1 MKAVVAAFNQE
12 KALVGAF
19 SVITNLR
26 MELFEALTQMVA
38 QVFEMP
44 WILNTAWKIIKSL
57 LPPPAVARIKFV
69 TKSNI
74 KVAPCHYNISILT
87 SSLCRRS

>member
-26 MELFEALTQMVA
+26 MELFEALVPAHCQEVVTTIFRVLCCLYKLFMD
-38 QVFEMP
+38 
-44 WILNTAWKIIKSL
+44 IIRTL
-57 LPPPAVARIKFV
+57 LQRCHDDEVDARMR
-69 TKSNI
+69 TKE
-74 KVAPCHYNISILT
+74 VEF
-87 SSLCRRS
+87 